1 MATIIDGKEL
11 SKKLKEQMKDRVA
24 QMRQQGIVPKLV
36 VVLVGNNSASEVY
49 VRNKHKACGEVGI
62 ESEVIK
68 MPEETTQQELLDV
81 VKGLNEDRTVD
92 GILVQLP
99 LPGQINEKVVLRS
112 ILPEKDVDGFHPVN
126 VGLLSIGDDCYAPAT
141 PSGIIAMFKEYGIE
155 IAGKH
160 CVIIGRSN
168 IVGKPMAALL
178 LRHNATVAVCHSKT
192 QNRGHRTPPHPDRRH
207 GQGGRGGHRRR
218 HEPQRAGQAV
228 RRRRLRRSQG
238 KGLVHHTGAGRRR
251 PDDHHRAAGKHHPGS
266 PKTSQLRLR
275 GEESALPL
283 VLFSSPMGKSHP
295 VRRRDKMPPQQSG
308 KIAPNREKTA

>member
-99 LPGQINEKVVLRS
+99 LPCQINEKVVLRS

-141 PSGIIAMFKEYGIE
+141 PSGIIAMFKEYGI
-155 IAGKH
+155 
-160 CVIIGRSN
+160 
-168 IVGKPMAALL
+168 
-178 LRHNATVAVCHSKT
+178 
-192 QNRGHRTPPHPDRRH
+192 
-207 GQGGRGGHRRR
+207 
-218 HEPQRAGQAV
+218 
-228 RRRRLRRSQG
+228 
-238 KGLVHHTGAGRRR
+238 
-251 PDDHHRAAGKHHPGS
+251 
-266 PKTSQLRLR
+266 
-275 GEESALPL
+275 
-283 VLFSSPMGKSHP
+283 
-295 VRRRDKMPPQQSG
+295 
-308 KIAPNREKTA
+308 

>member
-24 QMRQQGIVPKLV
+24 QMRQQDIVPKLV

-178 LRHNATVAVCHSKT
+178 LRHNATVTVCHSKT
-192 QNRGHRTPPHPDRRH
+192 QNLGELTRQADIVIVATGHRHTLTADMVKEGAVVIDVGMNRNELGKLCGDVDFDEVKEKASFITPVPGGVGPMTITELLENTILAAQRH
-207 GQGGRGGHRRR
+207 H
-218 HEPQRAGQAV
+218 
-228 RRRRLRRSQG
+228 S
-238 KGLVHHTGAGRRR
+238 
-251 PDDHHRAAGKHHPGS
+251 
-266 PKTSQLRLR
+266 
-275 GEESALPL
+275 
-283 VLFSSPMGKSHP
+283 
-295 VRRRDKMPPQQSG
+295 
-308 KIAPNREKTA
+308 

>member
-1 MATIIDGKEL
+1 MAIIIDGKEL

-81 VKGLNEDRTVD
+81 VRGLNEDRTVD

-99 LPGQINEKVVLRS
+99 LPSQINEKVVLRS

-178 LRHNATVAVCHSKT
+178 LRHNATVTVCHSKT
-192 QNRGHRTPPHPDRRH
+192 QNLGELTRQADIVIVATGHRHTLTADMVKEGAVVIDVGMNRNELGKLCGDVDFEEVKEKASFITPVPGGVGPMTITELLENTILAAQRH
-207 GQGGRGGHRRR
+207 H
-218 HEPQRAGQAV
+218 
-228 RRRRLRRSQG
+228 S
-238 KGLVHHTGAGRRR
+238 
-251 PDDHHRAAGKHHPGS
+251 
-266 PKTSQLRLR
+266 
-275 GEESALPL
+275 
-283 VLFSSPMGKSHP
+283 
-295 VRRRDKMPPQQSG
+295 
-308 KIAPNREKTA
+308 

>member
-81 VKGLNEDRTVD
+81 AKGLNEDRTVD

-99 LPGQINEKVVLRS
+99 LPSQINEKVVLRS

-178 LRHNATVAVCHSKT
+178 LRHNATVTVCHSKT
-192 QNRGHRTPPHPDRRH
+192 QNLGELTRQADIVIVATGHRHTLTADMVKEGAVVIDVGMNRNELGKLCGDVDFDEVKEKASFITPVPGGVGPMTITELLENTILAAQRH
-207 GQGGRGGHRRR
+207 H
-218 HEPQRAGQAV
+218 
-228 RRRRLRRSQG
+228 S
-238 KGLVHHTGAGRRR
+238 
-251 PDDHHRAAGKHHPGS
+251 
-266 PKTSQLRLR
+266 
-275 GEESALPL
+275 
-283 VLFSSPMGKSHP
+283 
-295 VRRRDKMPPQQSG
+295 
-308 KIAPNREKTA
+308 

>member
-1 MATIIDGKEL
+1 MAIIIDGKEL

-81 VKGLNEDRTVD
+81 VRGLNEDRTVD

-99 LPGQINEKVVLRS
+99 LPSQINEKVVLRS

-178 LRHNATVAVCHSKT
+178 LRHNATVTVCHSKT
-192 QNRGHRTPPHPDRRH
+192 QNLGELTRQADIVIVATGHRHTLTADMVKEGVVVIDVGMNRNELGKLCGDVDFDEVKEKASFITPVPGGVGPMTITELLENTILAAQRH
-207 GQGGRGGHRRR
+207 H
-218 HEPQRAGQAV
+218 
-228 RRRRLRRSQG
+228 S
-238 KGLVHHTGAGRRR
+238 
-251 PDDHHRAAGKHHPGS
+251 
-266 PKTSQLRLR
+266 
-275 GEESALPL
+275 
-283 VLFSSPMGKSHP
+283 
-295 VRRRDKMPPQQSG
+295 
-308 KIAPNREKTA
+308 

>member
-62 ESEVIK
+62 ESQVIK

-99 LPGQINEKVVLRS
+99 LPSQINEKVVLRS

-178 LRHNATVAVCHSKT
+178 LRHNATVTVCHSKT
-192 QNRGHRTPPHPDRRH
+192 QNLGELTRQADIVIVATGHRHTLTADMVKEGAVVIDVGMNRNELGKLCGDVDFDEVKEKASFITPVPGGVGPMTITELLENTILAAQRH
-207 GQGGRGGHRRR
+207 H
-218 HEPQRAGQAV
+218 
-228 RRRRLRRSQG
+228 S
-238 KGLVHHTGAGRRR
+238 
-251 PDDHHRAAGKHHPGS
+251 
-266 PKTSQLRLR
+266 
-275 GEESALPL
+275 
-283 VLFSSPMGKSHP
+283 
-295 VRRRDKMPPQQSG
+295 
-308 KIAPNREKTA
+308 

>member
-11 SKKLKEQMKDRVA
+11 SKKLKEQMKDHVA

-178 LRHNATVAVCHSKT
+178 LRHNATVTVCHSKT
-192 QNRGHRTPPHPDRRH
+192 QNLGELTRQADIVIVATGHRHTLTADMVKEGAVVIDVGMNRNELGKLCGDVDFDEVKEKASFITPVPGGVGPMTITELLENTILAAQRH
-207 GQGGRGGHRRR
+207 H
-218 HEPQRAGQAV
+218 
-228 RRRRLRRSQG
+228 S
-238 KGLVHHTGAGRRR
+238 
-251 PDDHHRAAGKHHPGS
+251 
-266 PKTSQLRLR
+266 
-275 GEESALPL
+275 
-283 VLFSSPMGKSHP
+283 
-295 VRRRDKMPPQQSG
+295 
-308 KIAPNREKTA
+308 